1 MFGLTTVKTMTV
13 KEIVVARAVAIANLA
28 PKTVAALQVMKE
40 RVIVAGLMMRK
51 KRTIAA
57 GLVMMRRPKAA
68 KIRTL
73 MERVAKR
80 VHLTIMLMNP
90 AKRTIKM
97 HQRKIIRFL
106 IYLAD
111 FAPQKSGVSRIELR
125 SAPKD

>member
-1 MFGLTTVKTMTV
+1 MFGPTTVKTMMV
-13 KEIVVARAVAIANLA
+13 KGIVVARAVAIANLA

-40 RVIVAGLMMRK
+40 RVIVAGLMM
-51 KRTIAA
+51 
-57 GLVMMRRPKAA
+57 MRRPKAA
-68 KIRTL
+68 KIKTL

-125 SAPKD
+125 GALRIESL